1 MKEWAPQSVSARIY
15 VSIRSPIC
23 LCLSESMNCEHVRF
37 CMHPFNSWD
46 CFLQCS
52 SLPIHKTHWSSKP
65 DILVQ
70 ELKAGEPNVGLRPLI
85 LWVKSLQLWYPPVCG
100 TWLYHISTPCIF
112 LICFLLHIFRYEKIF
127 SLSLQVILIYNF
139 SVNSCKWDVP
149 VGVVDISTFFT
160 IFTPNESQNSSW
172 QLYDMF

>member
-1 MKEWAPQSVSARIY
+1 MSSPKCFCQDLCFHQKSHLPLPLWKYELWA
-15 VSIRSPIC
+15 
-23 LCLSESMNCEHVRF
+23 CEILHA
-37 CMHPFNSWD
+37 PFNSWD

-160 IFTPNESQNSSW
+160 IFTPTESQNSSW